1 MPTPSFQCSAAA
13 GSGTP
18 NGVGGRPAGWPEDV
32 GILAIDLYFPYQ
44 YVDQVCNLQ
53 IFGSCADFTI
63 PVMVWCFWLSLFWKI
78 TVSYGCI
85 YSEHLI
91 FALIYERCFSVF

>member
-53 IFGSCADFTI
+53 FFGVLCRFYNT
-63 PVMVWCFWLSLFWKI
+63 
-78 TVSYGCI
+78 SYGI
-85 YSEHLI
+85 VLLVVLI
-91 FALIYERCFSVF
+91 LEDISVL